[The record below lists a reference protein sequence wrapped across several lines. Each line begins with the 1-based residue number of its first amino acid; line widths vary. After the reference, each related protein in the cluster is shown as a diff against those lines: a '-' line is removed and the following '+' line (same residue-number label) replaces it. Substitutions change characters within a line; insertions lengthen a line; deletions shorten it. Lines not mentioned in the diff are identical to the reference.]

1 MTLNRNIIFLMILLI
16 GVLLFN
22 GLNPLIQP
30 PDVDAKEVTAI
41 SGDNNDSDCSLAMKN
56 SIKSLDEVN
65 NVKRLLG
72 YIESSVN
79 DIQLTVKG
87 IDRKMN
93 ALPSFKSTKNS

>member
-1 MTLNRNIIFLMILLI
+1 
-16 GVLLFN
+16 
-22 GLNPLIQP
+22 
-30 PDVDAKEVTAI
+30 
-41 SGDNNDSDCSLAMKN
+41 MKN